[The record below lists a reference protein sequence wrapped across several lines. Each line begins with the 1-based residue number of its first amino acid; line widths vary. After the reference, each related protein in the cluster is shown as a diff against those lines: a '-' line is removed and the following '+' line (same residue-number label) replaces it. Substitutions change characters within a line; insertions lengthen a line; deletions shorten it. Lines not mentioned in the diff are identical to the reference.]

1 MRIYWLLFAAG
12 LLTAGNLHAALIL
25 QYDVSGVGTSP
36 LGDPIYRFTY
46 TLSGGTLDANQE
58 VEIRFDPALYGE
70 LFNESASAD
79 FDVLIF
85 QPNNPPGSAGI
96 YSALALVSNPALLPP
111 FIVEA
116 TYLGPNTP
124 PVQDFVINFYDE
136 LGNVHVVEEGTTVA
150 LVPEP
155 ATLATVGLILGLLG
169 CSQTVRRRLFRRAA

>member
-1 MRIYWLLFAAG
+1 MRIYSLLFAAG

-46 TLSGGTLDANQE
+46 TLSGGTLNANEE

-70 LFNESASAD
+70 LFNASAGAD

-96 YSALALVSNPALLPP
+96 YSALALIDNPSLLIP
-111 FIVEA
+111 FTVEA
-116 TYLGPNTP
+116 TYLGPDTP
-124 PVQDFVINFYDE
+124 PVQEFVINFYDE
-136 LGNVHVVEEGTTVA
+136 LGNVHVLEEGTTIA

-155 ATLATVGLILGLLG
+155 ATFATVGLILGLLG
-169 CSQTVRRRLFRRAA
+169 CSRTLRRRLLRRAA